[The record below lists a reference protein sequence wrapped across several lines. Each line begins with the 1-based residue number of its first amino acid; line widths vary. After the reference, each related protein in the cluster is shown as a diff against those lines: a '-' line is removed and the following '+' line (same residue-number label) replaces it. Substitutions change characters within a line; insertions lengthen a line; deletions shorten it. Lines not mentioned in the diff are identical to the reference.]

1 MSNDK
6 PRVPKEYWAIEPTEG
21 SNRPINVMI
30 PDVMNPD
37 NYHGLYSRANKG
49 KIHLI
54 EYSAYEDLKAE
65 IDRLKE
71 IISYIPKV
79 PTEPYEQAM
88 AKEIDRLS
96 KTLLGFG
103 ARNNK
108 LREAL
113 VIAEDAIHSKYCG
126 NDGCHAIH
134 KEIEALE
141 KGEE

>member
-88 AKEIDRLS
+88 AKEIVELKNALKDLLFDTQHSNHNCGDERCPVEQARKILDR
-96 KTLLGFG
+96 GD
-103 ARNNK
+103 
-108 LREAL
+108 E
-113 VIAEDAIHSKYCG
+113 
-126 NDGCHAIH
+126 
-134 KEIEALE
+134 
-141 KGEE
+141 